1 MVWNLVAG
9 KCQSVTPKKSFATF
23 VKPIITLL
31 LAPKIKMRETFWT
44 HRGVTRNKLKLN

>member
-9 KCQSVTPKKSFATF
+9 RCQSVTPKKSFATF

-44 HRGVTRNKLKLN
+44 AAHCSSWSNKK